1 MNLCEPLSIRLL
13 SISCHTLVAVSQ
25 EGVAAVIWLLNIGQ
39 IYIRWIVLP
48 EKNSSDLMSLDTVC
62 ECVNLSHLFSF
73 EHLLSQPT
81 FGWLV
86 CVSVCVYV

>member
-13 SISCHTLVAVSQ
+13 SISCHTLVTVAQ

-48 EKNSSDLMSLDTVC
+48 EKLIR
-62 ECVNLSHLFSF
+62 F
-73 EHLLSQPT
+73 
-81 FGWLV
+81 
-86 CVSVCVYV
+86 